1 MSEQVMALPA
11 LEAVNLECERGERVL
26 FSDLSFTLAPGNLML
41 IEGPNGS
48 GKTSL
53 LRILCGLARPN
64 RGEIRWR
71 GVGIDKAPEQFR
83 SELIY
88 LGHNPGVKSDLTP
101 YENLGVTRG
110 LGCSRNGITLDEAL
124 GQVGLAGFED
134 VPARTL
140 SAGQRR
146 RVALARLLVMDASL
160 WVLDEPFTAL
170 DTHGVLLVE
179 QMLSRHLA
187 RGGLAAVSTHHP
199 VTVAEVDIV
208 RLELR

>member
-1 MSEQVMALPA
+1 MSGPA
-11 LEAVNLECERGERVL
+11 VPPAGLEAVNLECERGERVL
-26 FSDLSFTLAPGNLML
+26 FSELSFALAPGNLML

-71 GVGIDKAPEQFR
+71 GVGVDKAPEQFR

-88 LGHNPGVKSDLTP
+88 LGHNPGVKGDLTP

-110 LGCSRNGITLDEAL
+110 LACSRNGITLDEAL

-160 WVLDEPFTAL
+160 WILDEPFTAL
-170 DTHGVLLVE
+170 DTHGVMLVE

-199 VTVAEVDIV
+199 VTVAEVGIV
-208 RLELR
+208 RLELS

>member
-1 MSEQVMALPA
+1 MA

-26 FSDLSFTLAPGNLML
+26 FSELSFALAPGNLML

-71 GVGIDKAPEQFR
+71 GVEAGKVSEQFR

-88 LGHNPGVKSDLTP
+88 LGHNPGVKGDLTP
-101 YENLGVTRG
+101 YESLGVALG
-110 LGCSRNGITLDEAL
+110 LGCSRNGITPDEAL

-160 WVLDEPFTAL
+160 WILDEPFTAL
-170 DTHGVLLVE
+170 DTHGVMLVE
-179 QMLSRHLA
+179 RMLSRHME
-187 RGGLAAVSTHHP
+187 RGGLAVVSTHHP
-199 VTVAEVDIV
+199 VTVAEVNIV
-208 RLELR
+208 RLELS

>member
-1 MSEQVMALPA
+1 MALPA
-11 LEAVNLECERGERVL
+11 LEAVSLECERGERVL

-64 RGEIRWR
+64 CGEIRWR
-71 GVGIDKAPEQFR
+71 GVEVDKAPEQFR
-83 SELIY
+83 SELLY
-88 LGHNPGVKSDLTP
+88 LGHNPGVKGDLTP

-110 LGCSRNGITLDEAL
+110 LACSRNGITLDEAL

-146 RVALARLLVMDASL
+146 RVALARLLVVDASL

-170 DTHGVLLVE
+170 DIRGAMLVE

-199 VTVAEVDIV
+199 VSVVAEVDIV
-208 RLELR
+208 RLELS

>member
-1 MSEQVMALPA
+1 MGEHAVALPA

-83 SELIY
+83 SELLY
-88 LGHNPGVKSDLTP
+88 LGHNPGVKGDLTP
-101 YENLGVTRG
+101 YENLGVARG

-146 RVALARLLVMDASL
+146 RVALARLLIMDASL

-170 DTHGVLLVE
+170 DTHGVMLVE

-208 RLELR
+208 RLELS

>member
-1 MSEQVMALPA
+1 MSECAALSPS
-11 LEAVNLECERGERVL
+11 LEAANLECERGERVL
-26 FSDLSFTLAPGNLML
+26 FSGLSFTLPPGNLML

-53 LRILCGLARPN
+53 LRILCGLARPTH
-64 RGEIRWR
+64 GEVRWCGSEIGR
-71 GVGIDKAPEQFR
+71 AHEQFR

-101 YENLGVTRG
+101 YENLGVTRD
-110 LGCSRNGITLDEAL
+110 LTCSRKDITLDEAL
-124 GQVGLAGFED
+124 EQVGLAGFED

-146 RVALARLLVMDASL
+146 RVALARLLVADASL

-170 DTHGVLLVE
+170 DTRGVMLVE
-179 QMLSRHLA
+179 RMLSRHLE
-187 RGGLAAVSTHHP
+187 RGGLAVVSTHHP
-199 VTVAEVDIV
+199 VTVAEVNIV
-208 RLELR
+208 RLELS

>member
-1 MSEQVMALPA
+1 MGEYVMPV
-11 LEAVNLECERGERVL
+11 LEAVNLECERGDRVL
-26 FSDLSFTLAPGNLML
+26 FSALSFALAPGNLML
-41 IEGPNGS
+41 IEGPNGG

-71 GVGIDKAPEQFR
+71 GVEVDKAPERFR

-101 YENLGVTRG
+101 YENLGVARG

-146 RVALARLLVMDASL
+146 RVALARLLVMDVSL

-170 DTHGVLLVE
+170 DTHGVMLVE
-179 QMLSRHLA
+179 KMLSRHLE

-199 VTVAEVDIV
+199 VTVAEVEIV
-208 RLELR
+208 RLELS